1 MYNVTKF
8 TFLNKNSMKIKTRL
22 IISFSILSALI
33 ILPNCITLFK
43 MNKNEKSLTELTVA
57 LEAAN
62 IHLTGI
68 MTSFVELRVE
78 ASKMGVFKLQ
88 QKDVNQTQISTS
100 RFYETDDKL
109 NLEIAFLGSIS
120 PKHEYFAKQI
130 ETCRAAFSDNYNQLR
145 SYNEF
150 NNKPF
155 YYEKISKFALL
166 HDSINNVCK
175 KTLTFLNNIIVEQ
188 QRISI
193 ESEKTTKSTLIFFM
207 IFGILIALVATY
219 RILHSLLHPLKEMT
233 NATKKIRSGDYNFRL
248 KLDRRDEFGQLGSS
262 FNRMLDEVNQAKL
275 VEDQKL
281 ELESL
286 NAELKVK
293 NDSLDSFVYRVSHD
307 LKAPIINIS
316 SLLTLVKKRAP
327 ADDAFL
333 KQTLGFI
340 DDSVKK
346 LQNTIYDLLEVSRI
360 ERNLHGDSEE
370 VNLNDLID
378 DINVEFGELI
388 RSNEATLKTD
398 FTEGGSYVD
407 FAKANMKSILSN
419 MISNAIKY
427 KSPNRKPIIKL
438 STTMEG
444 DFLKLKIEDNGIGID
459 LNRHGNNL
467 FKMFSRFHSHV
478 EGSGVGLYIVH
489 KLVTENGGTIKIESD
504 LSRGSTFNIYFK
516 TSKKPAYV

>member
-8 TFLNKNSMKIKTRL
+8 TFSNKNSMKIKTRL

-33 ILPNCITLFK
+33 ILPNCVTLFN
-43 MNKNEKSLTELTVA
+43 MHKNEKSLTEITVS

-62 IHLTGI
+62 VRLTGI
-68 MTSFVELRVE
+68 MASFVELRIE
-78 ASKMGVFKLQ
+78 ASKMSVFKLQ
-88 QKDVNQTQISTS
+88 QKDINQPMIPIK

-109 NLEIAFLGSIS
+109 KIEITYLGSIS
-120 PKHEYFAKQI
+120 PYHKKYADQI
-130 ETCRAAFSDNYNQLR
+130 EQYRAAFTDSYTQL
-145 SYNEF
+145 STYNEF
-150 NNKPF
+150 SNKAF
-155 YYEKISKFALL
+155 YYDKVGKFTTL
-166 HDSINNVCK
+166 HENINNVCK
-175 KTLTFLNNIIVEQ
+175 KTLTFLNGFIVEQ
-188 QRISI
+188 EKAAI
-193 ESEKTTKSTLIFFM
+193 ESEKATKRSLIFLM
-207 IFGILIALVATY
+207 ILGILFALIATY
-219 RILHSLLHPLKEMT
+219 RILHSLLHPLKQMT
-233 NATKKIRSGDYNFRL
+233 NATKKIRNGDYNFRL
-248 KLDRRDEFGQLGSS
+248 KLDQRDEFGELGTS
-262 FNRMLDEVNQAKL
+262 FNRMLDELDQAKF
-275 VEDQKL
+275 VEDQKQ

-388 RSNEATLKTD
+388 RSNEATLETD